1 MPATIDSTRRAA
13 LQVAGAAGLA
23 MALPLRAQGAYPNR
37 ALRMIVP
44 LAAGSAVDVAAR
56 LLAQKMSTNMGQ
68 TVVVENI
75 VGAAGIIGASQ
86 LAKSA
91 PDGYTIG
98 GFNDS
103 ILT

>member
-1 MPATIDSTRRAA
+1 MPTTIDSTRRPAIK
-13 LQVAGAAGLA
+13 VAGAAALA
-23 MALPLRAQGAYPNR
+23 LAPPLRAQATYPNR
-37 ALRMIVP
+37 SLRMIVP

-56 LLAQKMSTNMGQ
+56 LLAQKMSTSLGQ

-86 LAKSA
+86 LAKAA

-98 GFNDS
+98 GFN
-103 ILT
+103 